1 MQPLVQRIRG
11 LWGVTALLALLML
24 LVSGAAWA
32 QNAQGTIVGHV
43 TDPSGAIVPGATV
56 TVLDLSTGL
65 AHTLTTNAA
74 GDYTVPALNP
84 GQYKVT
90 IQASGFTKQTSS
102 ELTLEVQQTL
112 RQDFR
117 LAVGSAT
124 QTVTVNATT
133 QMLHTDDTTIGQ

>member
-65 AHTLTTNAA
+65 AHT
-74 GDYTVPALNP
+74 
-84 GQYKVT
+84 
-90 IQASGFTKQTSS
+90 
-102 ELTLEVQQTL
+102 
-112 RQDFR
+112 
-117 LAVGSAT
+117 
-124 QTVTVNATT
+124 
-133 QMLHTDDTTIGQ
+133 